1 MSKDFKYF
9 YPDADDLVV
18 GMTTAHTHFEDL
30 KIKAKKKELKKKRK
44 EEAKKNPPKK
54 KIDKKKQQK
63 ASGGGGGGLNGLE
76 GLMDQIKAQAAAQG
90 ANIPDL

>member
-1 MSKDFKYF
+1 MGKDFKYF

-30 KIKAKKKELKKKRK
+30 KIKAKKKDLKKKRK
-44 EEAKKNPPKK
+44 EEAKKNPKK
-54 KIDKKKQQK
+54 KAEKKQKK
-63 ASGGGGGGLNGLE
+63 ASGGGNGLD
-76 GLMDQIKAQAAAQG
+76 GLFDQIKAQAAAQG

>member
-18 GMTTAHTHFEDL
+18 GMSTAHTHFEDL
-30 KIKAKKKELKKKRK
+30 KIKAKKKDLKKKRR
-44 EEAKKNPPKK
+44 EEAKKNP
-54 KIDKKKQQK
+54 KKKQQQKKKNK
-63 ASGGGGGGLNGLE
+63 ASGGGGMSGLDGL
-76 GLMDQIKAQAAAQG
+76 LDQIKAQAAAQG